1 MESYNLIFKKS
12 VAKDLGAIPNQNVK
26 RILDRINYLK
36 IREQMVVSS
45 FLCREDIE
53 QDIEQDKTP
62 IEQFMKPRILNL
74 LRLKKR
80 HTEEPF
86 DESANCVARVFKTS
100 VALTACMQGHSE
112 TIPMGHA
119 QGVIIPYRDL
129 NLC

>member
-1 MESYNLIFKKS
+1 MESYNHIFKKS
-12 VAKDLGAIPNQNVK
+12 VAKDLEAIPNQDVK
-26 RILDRINYLK
+26 RILNRINYLK

-53 QDIEQDKTP
+53 QDKAFIEP
-62 IEQFMKPRILNL
+62 FVMFRILDLFRL
-74 LRLKKR
+74 LKM

-86 DESANCVARVFKTS
+86 NESANWVAWVFKNS